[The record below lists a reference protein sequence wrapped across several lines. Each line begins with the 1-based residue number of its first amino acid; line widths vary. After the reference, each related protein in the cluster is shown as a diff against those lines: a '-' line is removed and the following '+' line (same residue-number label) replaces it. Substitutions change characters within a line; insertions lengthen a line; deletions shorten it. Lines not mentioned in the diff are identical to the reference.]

1 MMLTLR
7 PADLPAEIDDWHN
20 NGNTEPSNADVRK
33 NAGALIS
40 TGILRHDRFDIS
52 GGRYTEIAPAISIA
66 TPAKVTGFQPRF
78 RISVSLKK
86 DPAAIPARYVESSS
100 ANAGAR
106 SKVASAKI
114 RNHAI
119 SNPSA
124 RKPASPAMRAA
135 VSSRSTFA
143 VPASS
148 AASSGG
154 AASACL
160 LSLRP

>member
-78 RISVSLKK
+78 RLSVSRKK
-86 DPAAIPARYVESSS
+86 DTTGITARHV
-100 ANAGAR
+100 G
-106 SKVASAKI
+106 
-114 RNHAI
+114 
-119 SNPSA
+119 
-124 RKPASPAMRAA
+124 
-135 VSSRSTFA
+135 VSSG
-143 VPASS
+143 S
-148 AASSGG
+148 A
-154 AASACL
+154 
-160 LSLRP
+160 